1 MNIYNNQQIDE
12 SDCCAND
19 YSAGRESF
27 SNVVHTT
34 FEENPYLCKQIKKK
48 YYATDSITDRHPDG
62 KRFDNECSKEKCD

>member
-1 MNIYNNQQIDE
+1 MNIYNNQRIDE

-34 FEENPYLCKQIKKK
+34 FGENSYLCKQIKNKVLCDGF
-48 YYATDSITDRHPDG
+48 YY
-62 KRFDNECSKEKCD
+62 